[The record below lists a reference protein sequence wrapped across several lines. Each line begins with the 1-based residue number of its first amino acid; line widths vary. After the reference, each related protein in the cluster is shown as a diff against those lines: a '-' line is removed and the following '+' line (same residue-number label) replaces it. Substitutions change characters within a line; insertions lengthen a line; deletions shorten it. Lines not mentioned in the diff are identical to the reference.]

1 MRSEP
6 LETSAMNP
14 RTGFKRLSWLD
25 WLRYGPFLAQ
35 LVVTRRCNLT
45 CGYCFEYDKTSQ
57 AIPFDILQ
65 QRLEKLRQLR
75 TWAVALMGGEPTLH
89 PDLLPIFHAM
99 RRLGFRRRMMTT
111 NGLLLSQELI
121 DGLNTHGLTD
131 LNVSVDGVKRNTTTV
146 KVLETLRTRLEL
158 LAQHARFRVVLSAVI
173 GSAPREE
180 VLHVI
185 DFATSHGF
193 SPRILLIHDEH
204 GQLGLS
210 PEQLAVYA
218 EVKRKLGR
226 AAKEARD
233 YRDRL
238 IHEGEAPFRCRS
250 GARYLYVDEWGMV
263 RWCAQTRTAFGKP
276 LLEYTLDDLREQ
288 FYTGKSCHTQCSV
301 GCVRTVS
308 AYDEWRGQ
316 RPPRARHTRESQPP
330 TGRAPSVPRL
340 PPSS

>member
-1 MRSEP
+1 
-6 LETSAMNP
+6 
-14 RTGFKRLSWLD
+14 
-25 WLRYGPFLAQ
+25 LRYGPFLAQ

-45 CGYCFEYDKTSQ
+45 CGYCFEYDKTSLP
-57 AIPFDILQ
+57 IPFDILQ

-89 PDLLPIFHAM
+89 PDLLHIFHEM

-121 DGLNTHGLTD
+121 DGLNSHGLTD
-131 LNVSVDGVKRNTTTV
+131 LNVSVDGVKRNATTV

-158 LAQHARFRVVLSAVI
+158 LAQRARFPVVLSAVI

-185 DFATSHGF
+185 DFATSQGF

-218 EVKRKLGR
+218 EVKRRLGR
-226 AAKEARD
+226 VAKEAHN

-238 IHEGEAPFRCRS
+238 IRDGAAPFRCRS

-276 LLEYTLDDLREQ
+276 LLEYTPDDLREQ
-288 FYTGKSCHTQCSV
+288 FYTGKSCQAKCSV

-308 AYDEWRGQ
+308 AYDEWRVQ
-316 RPPRARHTRESQPP
+316 RPPRA
-330 TGRAPSVPRL
+330 GKI
-340 PPSS
+340 

>member
-1 MRSEP
+1 MGSEP
-6 LETSAMNP
+6 LESSSMNP
-14 RTGFKRLSWLD
+14 GTGSKRISWLE

-57 AIPFDILQ
+57 PIPFAILH

-89 PDLLPIFHAM
+89 PDLLHIFHDM

-111 NGLLLSQELI
+111 NGLRLSPELI
-121 DGLNTHGLTD
+121 DGLNRHGLTD
-131 LNVSVDGVKRNTTTV
+131 LNVSVDGVKRNATTV

-158 LAQHARFRVVLSAVI
+158 LAQRARFRVVLSAVI

-185 DFATSHGF
+185 DFATAHGF
-193 SPRILLIHDEH
+193 SPRMLLIHDEH
-204 GQLGLS
+204 GQLGLA
-210 PEQLAVYA
+210 PEQLTVYA
-218 EVKRKLGR
+218 EVKRRLGR
-226 AAKEARD
+226 VAKEAHN

-238 IHEGEAPFRCRS
+238 IREGEAPFRCRA
-250 GARYLYVDEWGMV
+250 GARYLYVDEWGLV

-276 LLEYTLDDLREQ
+276 LSEYTLDDLRDQ
-288 FYTGKSCHTQCSV
+288 FYTGKSCQATCSV

-308 AYDEWRGQ
+308 AYDEWRAQ
-316 RPPRARHTRESQPP
+316 RPPRVRRTLEM
-330 TGRAPSVPRL
+330 TWPS
-340 PPSS
+340 